1 MSLFNISSGAF
12 LQEKN
17 KMRYSFLRDILS
29 QAFMIEPSLLPIYNE
44 LFRGLLMGARM
55 EDEKEV
61 LQSTIEVNSN
71 NNNKKSVNVVNLKGL
86 MTRHDGECNYG
97 TRTIARHLREAD
109 EDKSV
114 IGHIIVID
122 SGGGAANSVP
132 DLAEAIEALEKPCVA
147 FVDGMMCSAAIYAGS
162 YCNYIIANRE
172 DDRVGCVGTMIQIV
186 DYPKSGQISTGEI
199 SVRVY
204 ADGSEE
210 KNQDYE
216 EALQGNIQMIK
227 DDVLNPLNA
236 KFVEAMKTNRAL
248 SNNTLLKGKT
258 YFAKDVVG
266 TLIDEIGSF
275 QTAVDKVVSLSKKNS
290 KTQNISNMFDNI
302 TKLPSCAAIEEA
314 ENKTVTLTT
323 AQITEIDTE
332 FGKLN
337 TQLTQA
343 QESITTL
350 NNSLT
355 AKENRIKELEK
366 ALEGVDNKTEVD
378 EKYPQGNS
386 NDDSLD
392 HSEKDSLTYCTNYL
406 KQFSK

>member
-1 MSLFNISSGAF
+1 
-12 LQEKN
+12 
-17 KMRYSFLRDILS
+17 MRYTFLRDILS

-44 LFRGLLMGARM
+44 FFRGLLMGARM

-71 NNNKKSVNVVNLKGL
+71 NKNKKSVNVVNLKGL

-162 YCNYIIANRE
+162 YCDYIIANRE
-172 DDRVGCVGTMIQIV
+172 DDRIGCVGTMIQII

-248 SNNTLLKGKT
+248 SDNTLLKGKT

-266 TLIDEIGSF
+266 TLIDEIGDF
-275 QTAVDKVVSLSKKNS
+275 QTAVDKVVSLSKQNS
-290 KTQNISNMFDNI
+290 KTQNISNMFENI
-302 TKLPSCAAIEEA
+302 QKVPSCSVIEMA
-314 ENKTVTLTT
+314 EDKTVTLTEEQMT
-323 AQITEIDTE
+323 DIDAE
-332 FGKLN
+332 FGKMNKSYDDLK
-337 TQLTQA
+337 TQLDQA
-343 QESITTL
+343 KQSITTL
-350 NNSLT
+350 TNSLT
-355 AKENRIKELEK
+355 EKETKVKELEK
-366 ALEGVDNKTEVD
+366 TIEEVDNKVEVD
-378 EKYPQGNS
+378 EKYPNGNAD
-386 NDDSLD
+386 NDSFDT
-392 HSEKDSLTYCTNYL
+392 SEDDSLTYCKNFL
-406 KQFSK
+406 KQRSK

>member
-1 MSLFNISSGAF
+1 
-12 LQEKN
+12 
-17 KMRYSFLRDILS
+17 MRYSFLRDILS

-162 YCNYIIANRE
+162 YCDYIIANRE

-236 KFVEAMKTNRAL
+236 KFVEAMKTNRNL
-248 SNNTLLKGKT
+248 NDNTLLKGKT

-266 TLIDEIGSF
+266 TLIDEIGDF
-275 QTAVDKVVSLSKKNS
+275 QTAVDKVVSLSKQNS
-290 KTQNISNMFDNI
+290 KTQNISNMFENI
-302 TKLPSCAAIEEA
+302 TKLPSCAVIEEA
-314 ENKTVTLTT
+314 EDKTVTLST

-337 TQLTQA
+337 TQLADA
-343 QESITTL
+343 QKSINTL
-350 NNSLT
+350 NSSLT

>member
-1 MSLFNISSGAF
+1 
-12 LQEKN
+12 
-17 KMRYSFLRDILS
+17 MRYSFLRDILS

-71 NNNKKSVNVVNLKGL
+71 NNKKKSVNVVNLKGL

-109 EDKSV
+109 EDKSI

-162 YCNYIIANRE
+162 YCDYIIANRE

-248 SNNTLLKGKT
+248 SDNTLLKGKT

-266 TLIDEIGSF
+266 TLIDEIGGF
-275 QTAVDKVVSLSKKNS
+275 KTAMAKVVSLSKENS
-290 KTQNISNMFDNI
+290 KTQNISNMFENI
-302 TKLPSCAAIEEA
+302 SKLPSCAVIEEA
-314 ENKTVTLTT
+314 EDKTVTLST

-337 TQLTQA
+337 SQLTEA
-343 QESITTL
+343 QKSITTL
-350 NNSLT
+350 NDSLT

>member
-1 MSLFNISSGAF
+1 MHQKYN
-12 LQEKN
+12 
-17 KMRYSFLRDILS
+17 MRYTFLRDLLS
-29 QAFMIEPSLLPIYNE
+29 QAYMIDPKLLPIYTQ
-44 LFRGLLMGARM
+44 LFRGVLMGARID
-55 EDEKEV
+55 EEKEL
-61 LQSTIEVNSN
+61 LQSAVEVGSASSKKTI
-71 NNNKKSVNVVNLKGL
+71 NVVNLKGL
-86 MTRHDGECNYG
+86 MTRHDGACNFG
-97 TRTIARHLREAD
+97 TRTIAQKLREAD
-109 EDKSV
+109 SEKSV
-114 IGHIIVID
+114 IGHIMVID

-162 YCNYIIANRE
+162 YCDYIIANRE

-248 SNNTLLKGKT
+248 SDNTLLKGKT

-266 TLIDEIGSF
+266 TLIDEIGGF
-275 QTAVDKVVSLSKKNS
+275 KTAMDKVVSLSKENS
-290 KTQNISNMFDNI
+290 KTQNISNMFENI
-302 TKLPSCAAIEEA
+302 SKLPSCAVIEET
-314 ENKTVTLTT
+314 EDKTVTLTT

-378 EKYPQGNS
+378 DKFPQGNS
-386 NDDSLD
+386 NDDSFD
-392 HSEKDSLTYCTNYL
+392 PSEEDSLTYCTNFL

>member
-1 MSLFNISSGAF
+1 MH
-12 LQEKN
+12 
-17 KMRYSFLRDILS
+17 YSFLRDILS

-162 YCNYIIANRE
+162 YCDYIIANRE

-248 SNNTLLKGKT
+248 SDNTLLKGKT

-266 TLIDEIGSF
+266 TLIDEIGGF
-275 QTAVDKVVSLSKKNS
+275 KTAMDKVVSLSKENS
-290 KTQNISNMFDNI
+290 KTQNISNMFENI
-302 TKLPSCAAIEEA
+302 SKLPSCAVIEEA
-314 ENKTVTLTT
+314 EDKTVTLST

-337 TQLTQA
+337 TQLADA
-343 QESITTL
+343 QKSINTL
-350 NNSLT
+350 NSSLT

>member
-1 MSLFNISSGAF
+1 
-12 LQEKN
+12 
-17 KMRYSFLRDILS
+17 
-29 QAFMIEPSLLPIYNE
+29 MIEPSLLPIYNE

-71 NNNKKSVNVVNLKGL
+71 NKNKKSVNVVNLKGL

-162 YCNYIIANRE
+162 YCDYIIANRE

-248 SNNTLLKGKT
+248 SDNTLLKGKT

-266 TLIDEIGSF
+266 TLIDEIGGF
-275 QTAVDKVVSLSKKNS
+275 KTAMDKVVSLSKENS
-290 KTQNISNMFDNI
+290 KTQNISNMFENI
-302 TKLPSCAAIEEA
+302 SKLPSCAVIEEA
-314 ENKTVTLTT
+314 EDKTVTLST

-337 TQLTQA
+337 TQLADA
-343 QESITTL
+343 QKSINTL
-350 NNSLT
+350 NSSLT

-366 ALEGVDNKTEVD
+366 ALEGYDNKTEVD

>member
-1 MSLFNISSGAF
+1 
-12 LQEKN
+12 
-17 KMRYSFLRDILS
+17 MRYTFLRDLLS
-29 QAFMIEPSLLPIYNE
+29 QAYMIDPKLLPIYTQ
-44 LFRGLLMGARM
+44 LFRGVLMGARID
-55 EDEKEV
+55 EEKEL
-61 LQSTIEVNSN
+61 LQSAVEVGSASSKKTI
-71 NNNKKSVNVVNLKGL
+71 NVVNLKGL
-86 MTRHDGECNYG
+86 MTRHDGACNFG
-97 TRTIARHLREAD
+97 TRTIAQKLREAD
-109 EDKSV
+109 SEKSV
-114 IGHIIVID
+114 IGHIMVID

-132 DLAEAIEALEKPCVA
+132 DLAEAIEALTKPCVA

-162 YCNYIIANRE
+162 YCDCIIANRE
-172 DDRVGCVGTMIQIV
+172 DDRIGCVGTMIQIV
-186 DYPKSGQISTGEI
+186 DYPKSGNLASGEI

-227 DDVLNPLNA
+227 DEVLNPLNA
-236 KFVEAMKTNRAL
+236 NFVKAMKTNRNL
-248 SNNTLLKGKT
+248 NDDTLLKGKT

-266 TLIDEIGSF
+266 TLIDEIGDF
-275 QTAVDKVVSLSKKNS
+275 QTAVDKVVSLSKQNS
-290 KTQNISNMFDNI
+290 NQNISNMFENI
-302 TKLPSCAAIEEA
+302 TKLPSCAVIEEA
-314 ENKTVTLTT
+314 EDKTVTLST

-366 ALEGVDNKTEVD
+366 ALEEIDNKPEVD
-378 EKYPQGNS
+378 EKYPHGNS

-406 KQFSK
+406 TQFSK

>member
-1 MSLFNISSGAF
+1 
-12 LQEKN
+12 
-17 KMRYSFLRDILS
+17 MRYSFLRDILS

-61 LQSTIEVNSN
+61 LQSTIDVNSN

-162 YCNYIIANRE
+162 YCDYIIANRE

-248 SNNTLLKGKT
+248 SDNTLLKGKT

-275 QTAVDKVVSLSKKNS
+275 QTAVDKVVSLSKKNT
-290 KTQNISNMFDNI
+290 KTQNISNMFDNLKTI
-302 TKLPSCAAIEEA
+302 QSCSVIEEA
-314 ENKTVTLTT
+314 SDKTVTLS
-323 AQITEIDTE
+323 TEQLTDIDTE

-337 TQLTQA
+337 TQLADA
-343 QESITTL
+343 QKSINTL
-350 NNSLT
+350 NSSLS

-378 EKYPQGNS
+378 EKYPCGNS
-386 NDDSLD
+386 DDNSFD
-392 HSEKDSLTYCTNYL
+392 HSEKDSLIYCTNFL
-406 KQFSK
+406 KQRSK

>member
-1 MSLFNISSGAF
+1 
-12 LQEKN
+12 
-17 KMRYSFLRDILS
+17 MRYSFLRDILS
-29 QAFMIEPSLLPIYNE
+29 QAFMIEPILLPIYNE

-162 YCNYIIANRE
+162 YCDYIIANRK

-227 DDVLNPLNA
+227 DEVLNPLNA
-236 KFVEAMKTNRAL
+236 NFVKAMKTNRNL
-248 SNNTLLKGKT
+248 NDDTLLKGKT

-266 TLIDEIGSF
+266 TLIDEIGDF
-275 QTAVDKVVSLSKKNS
+275 QTAVDKVVSLSKQNS
-290 KTQNISNMFDNI
+290 KTQNISNMFENI
-302 TKLPSCAAIEEA
+302 TKLPSCAVIEEA
-314 ENKTVTLTT
+314 EDKTVTLST

-337 TQLTQA
+337 TQLADA
-343 QESITTL
+343 QKSINTL
-350 NNSLT
+350 NSSLT

>member
-1 MSLFNISSGAF
+1 M
-12 LQEKN
+12 
-17 KMRYSFLRDILS
+17 
-29 QAFMIEPSLLPIYNE
+29 
-44 LFRGLLMGARM
+44 
-55 EDEKEV
+55 
-61 LQSTIEVNSN
+61 LQSTIEVNSNN

-109 EDKSV
+109 EDKSI

-162 YCNYIIANRE
+162 YCDYIIANRE

-248 SNNTLLKGKT
+248 SDNTLLKGKT

-266 TLIDEIGSF
+266 TLIDEIGGF
-275 QTAVDKVVSLSKKNS
+275 KTAMDKVVSLSKENS
-290 KTQNISNMFDNI
+290 KTQNISNMFENI
-302 TKLPSCAAIEEA
+302 SKLPSCAVIEEA
-314 ENKTVTLTT
+314 EDKTVTLTT

-350 NNSLT
+350 NSSLT

>member
-1 MSLFNISSGAF
+1 
-12 LQEKN
+12 
-17 KMRYSFLRDILS
+17 MRYSFLRDILS

-61 LQSTIEVNSN
+61 LQSTIKVNSN

-109 EDKSV
+109 EDKSI

-162 YCNYIIANRE
+162 YCDYIIANRE
-172 DDRVGCVGTMIQIV
+172 DDRIGCVGTMIQII

-248 SNNTLLKGKT
+248 SDNTLLKGKT

-266 TLIDEIGSF
+266 TLIDEIGGF
-275 QTAVDKVVSLSKKNS
+275 KTAMDKVVSLSKENS
-290 KTQNISNMFDNI
+290 KTQNISNMFENI
-302 TKLPSCAAIEEA
+302 SKLPSCAVIEEA
-314 ENKTVTLTT
+314 EDKTVTLTT

-378 EKYPQGNS
+378 DKFPQGNS
-386 NDDSLD
+386 NDDSFD
-392 HSEKDSLTYCTNYL
+392 PSEEDSLTYCTNFL

>member
-1 MSLFNISSGAF
+1 
-12 LQEKN
+12 
-17 KMRYSFLRDILS
+17 MRYSFLRDILS

-109 EDKSV
+109 EDKSI

-162 YCNYIIANRE
+162 YCDYIIANRE

-248 SNNTLLKGKT
+248 SDNTLLKGKT

-266 TLIDEIGSF
+266 TLIDEIGGF
-275 QTAVDKVVSLSKKNS
+275 KTAMDKVVSLSKENS
-290 KTQNISNMFDNI
+290 KTQNISNMFENI
-302 TKLPSCAAIEEA
+302 SKLPSCAVIEEA
-314 ENKTVTLTT
+314 EDKTVTLTT

-350 NNSLT
+350 NSSLT

-378 EKYPQGNS
+378 DKFPQGNS
-386 NDDSLD
+386 NDDSFD
-392 HSEKDSLTYCTNYL
+392 PSEEDSLTYCTNFL

>member
-1 MSLFNISSGAF
+1 
-12 LQEKN
+12 
-17 KMRYSFLRDILS
+17 MRYTFLRDLLS
-29 QAFMIEPSLLPIYNE
+29 QAYMIDPKLLPIYTQ
-44 LFRGLLMGARM
+44 LFRGVLMGAKID
-55 EDEKEV
+55 EEKEL
-61 LQSTIEVNSN
+61 LQSAVEVGSASSKKTI
-71 NNNKKSVNVVNLKGL
+71 NVVNLKGL
-86 MTRHDGECNYG
+86 MTRHDGACNFG
-97 TRTIARHLREAD
+97 TRTIAQKLSEAD
-109 EDKSV
+109 SEKSV
-114 IGHIIVID
+114 IGHIMVID

-132 DLAEAIEALEKPCVA
+132 DLAEAIEALTKPCVA

-162 YCNYIIANRE
+162 YCDCIIANRE
-172 DDRVGCVGTMIQIV
+172 DDRIGCVGTMIQIV
-186 DYPKSGQISTGEI
+186 DYPKSGNLASGEI

-227 DDVLNPLNA
+227 DEVLNPLNA
-236 KFVEAMKTNRAL
+236 NFVKAMKTNRNL
-248 SNNTLLKGKT
+248 NDDTLLKGKT

-266 TLIDEIGSF
+266 TLIDEIGDF
-275 QTAVDKVVSLSKKNS
+275 QTAVDKVVSLSKQNS
-290 KTQNISNMFDNI
+290 KTQNISNMFENI
-302 TKLPSCAAIEEA
+302 TKLPSCAVIEEA
-314 ENKTVTLTT
+314 EDKTVTLST

-337 TQLTQA
+337 TQLADA
-343 QESITTL
+343 QKSINTL
-350 NNSLT
+350 NSSLT

>member
-1 MSLFNISSGAF
+1 
-12 LQEKN
+12 
-17 KMRYSFLRDILS
+17 
-29 QAFMIEPSLLPIYNE
+29 MIEPSLLPIYNE

>member
-1 MSLFNISSGAF
+1 
-12 LQEKN
+12 
-17 KMRYSFLRDILS
+17 MRYSFLRDILS

-162 YCNYIIANRE
+162 YCDYIIANRE

-248 SNNTLLKGKT
+248 SDNTLLKGKT

-266 TLIDEIGSF
+266 TLIDEIGDF
-275 QTAVDKVVSLSKKNS
+275 KTAMDKVVSLSKENS
-290 KTQNISNMFDNI
+290 KTQNISNMFENI
-302 TKLPSCAAIEEA
+302 SKLPSCAVIEEA
-314 ENKTVTLTT
+314 EDKTVTLST

-337 TQLTQA
+337 TQLADA
-343 QESITTL
+343 QKSITTL

-355 AKENRIKELEK
+355 DKENRIKELEK
-366 ALEGVDNKTEVD
+366 ALEEVDNKTEVD

-386 NDDSLD
+386 DDDSLD

>member
-1 MSLFNISSGAF
+1 
-12 LQEKN
+12 
-17 KMRYSFLRDILS
+17 
-29 QAFMIEPSLLPIYNE
+29 MIEPSLLPIYNE

-71 NNNKKSVNVVNLKGL
+71 NNKKKSVNVVNLKGL

-109 EDKSV
+109 EDKSI

-162 YCNYIIANRE
+162 YCDYIIANRE

-248 SNNTLLKGKT
+248 SDNTLLKGKT
-258 YFAKDVVG
+258 YFAKNVVG
-266 TLIDEIGSF
+266 TLIDEIGSL
-275 QTAVDKVVSLSKKNS
+275 QTAVDKVVSLSKNS
-290 KTQNISNMFDNI
+290 KTQNISNMFDNLKTI
-302 TKLPSCAAIEEA
+302 QSCSAIEEA
-314 ENKTVTLTT
+314 SDKTVTLK
-323 AQITEIDTE
+323 TEQLTDIDTE

-337 TQLTQA
+337 SQLTEA
-343 QESITTL
+343 QKSITTL
-350 NNSLT
+350 NDSLT

-366 ALEGVDNKTEVD
+366 ALEGIDNKPEVD
-378 EKYPQGNS
+378 EKYPHGNS

>member
-1 MSLFNISSGAF
+1 
-12 LQEKN
+12 
-17 KMRYSFLRDILS
+17 
-29 QAFMIEPSLLPIYNE
+29 
-44 LFRGLLMGARM
+44 
-55 EDEKEV
+55 
-61 LQSTIEVNSN
+61 
-71 NNNKKSVNVVNLKGL
+71 
-86 MTRHDGECNYG
+86 
-97 TRTIARHLREAD
+97 
-109 EDKSV
+109 
-114 IGHIIVID
+114 
-122 SGGGAANSVP
+122 
-132 DLAEAIEALEKPCVA
+132 
-147 FVDGMMCSAAIYAGS
+147 MMCSAAIYAGS
-162 YCNYIIANRE
+162 YCDYIIANRE

-248 SNNTLLKGKT
+248 SDNTLLKGKT

-266 TLIDEIGSF
+266 TLIDEIGSL
-275 QTAVDKVVSLSKKNS
+275 QTAVDKVVSLSKNS
-290 KTQNISNMFDNI
+290 KTQNISNMFDNLKTI
-302 TKLPSCAAIEEA
+302 QSCSVIEEA
-314 ENKTVTLTT
+314 SDKTVTLK
-323 AQITEIDTE
+323 TEQLTDIDTE

-337 TQLTQA
+337 SQLTEA
-343 QESITTL
+343 QKSITTL
-350 NNSLT
+350 NDSLT

>member
-1 MSLFNISSGAF
+1 
-12 LQEKN
+12 
-17 KMRYSFLRDILS
+17 MRYSFLRDILS

-71 NNNKKSVNVVNLKGL
+71 NKNKKSVNVVNLKGL

-162 YCNYIIANRE
+162 YCDYIIANRE

-248 SNNTLLKGKT
+248 SDNTLLKGKT

-266 TLIDEIGSF
+266 TLIDEIGGF
-275 QTAVDKVVSLSKKNS
+275 KTAMDKVVSLSKENS
-290 KTQNISNMFDNI
+290 KTQNISNMFENI
-302 TKLPSCAAIEEA
+302 SKLPSCAVIEEA
-314 ENKTVTLTT
+314 EDKTVTLST

-337 TQLTQA
+337 TQLADA
-343 QESITTL
+343 QKSINTL
-350 NNSLT
+350 NSSLT

-366 ALEGVDNKTEVD
+366 ALEGYDNKTEVD

>member
-1 MSLFNISSGAF
+1 
-12 LQEKN
+12 
-17 KMRYSFLRDILS
+17 
-29 QAFMIEPSLLPIYNE
+29 MIEPSLLPIYNE

-61 LQSTIEVNSN
+61 LQSTIKVNSN

-109 EDKSV
+109 EDKSI

-162 YCNYIIANRE
+162 YCDYIIANRE
-172 DDRVGCVGTMIQIV
+172 DDRIGCVGTMIQII

-248 SNNTLLKGKT
+248 SDNTLLKGKT

-266 TLIDEIGSF
+266 TLIDEIGGF
-275 QTAVDKVVSLSKKNS
+275 KTAMDKVVSLSKENS
-290 KTQNISNMFDNI
+290 KTQNISNMFENI
-302 TKLPSCAAIEEA
+302 SKLPSCAVIEEA
-314 ENKTVTLTT
+314 EDKTVTLTT

-378 EKYPQGNS
+378 DKFPQGNS
-386 NDDSLD
+386 NDDSFD
-392 HSEKDSLTYCTNYL
+392 PSEEDSLTYCTNFL

>member
-1 MSLFNISSGAF
+1 
-12 LQEKN
+12 
-17 KMRYSFLRDILS
+17 
-29 QAFMIEPSLLPIYNE
+29 MIEPSLLPIYNE

-61 LQSTIEVNSN
+61 LQSTIEVNS

-162 YCNYIIANRE
+162 YCDYIIANRE
-172 DDRVGCVGTMIQIV
+172 NDRVGCVGTMIQIV

-216 EALQGNIQMIK
+216 VALQGNIQMIK
-227 DDVLNPLNA
+227 DEVLNPLNA
-236 KFVEAMKTNRAL
+236 NFVKAMKTNRNL
-248 SNNTLLKGKT
+248 NDDTLLKGKT

-266 TLIDEIGSF
+266 TLIDEIGDF
-275 QTAVDKVVSLSKKNS
+275 QTAVDKVVSLSKQNS
-290 KTQNISNMFDNI
+290 KTQNISNMFENI
-302 TKLPSCAAIEEA
+302 SKLPSCAVIEEA
-314 ENKTVTLTT
+314 EDKTVTLST

-337 TQLTQA
+337 TQLADA
-343 QESITTL
+343 QKSINTL
-350 NNSLT
+350 NSSLT

>member
-1 MSLFNISSGAF
+1 
-12 LQEKN
+12 
-17 KMRYSFLRDILS
+17 
-29 QAFMIEPSLLPIYNE
+29 MIEPSLLPIYNE

-162 YCNYIIANRE
+162 YCDYIIANRE

-248 SNNTLLKGKT
+248 SDNTLLKGKT

-266 TLIDEIGSF
+266 TLIDEIGDF
-275 QTAVDKVVSLSKKNS
+275 QTAVDKVVSLSKQKS
-290 KTQNISNMFDNI
+290 KTQNNISNMFENI
-302 TKLPSCAAIEEA
+302 TKLPSCAVIEEA
-314 ENKTVTLTT
+314 EDKTVTLST

-337 TQLTQA
+337 TQLADA
-343 QESITTL
+343 QKSITTL
-350 NNSLT
+350 NSSLT
-355 AKENRIKELEK
+355 DKENRIKELEK
-366 ALEGVDNKTEVD
+366 ALEEVDNKTEVD

-406 KQFSK
+406 TQFSK

>member
-1 MSLFNISSGAF
+1 
-12 LQEKN
+12 
-17 KMRYSFLRDILS
+17 
-29 QAFMIEPSLLPIYNE
+29 MIEPSLLPIYNE

-162 YCNYIIANRE
+162 YCDYIIANRE

-227 DDVLNPLNA
+227 DEVLNPLNA
-236 KFVEAMKTNRAL
+236 NFVKAMKTNRNL
-248 SNNTLLKGKT
+248 NNDTLLKGKT

-266 TLIDEIGSF
+266 TLIDEIGGF
-275 QTAVDKVVSLSKKNS
+275 KTAMDKVVSLSKENS
-290 KTQNISNMFDNI
+290 KTQNISNMFENI
-302 TKLPSCAAIEEA
+302 SKLPSCAVIEEA
-314 ENKTVTLTT
+314 EDKTVTLST

-337 TQLTQA
+337 TQLAEA
-343 QESITTL
+343 QKSITTL

>member
-1 MSLFNISSGAF
+1 
-12 LQEKN
+12 
-17 KMRYSFLRDILS
+17 MRYSFLRDILS

-162 YCNYIIANRE
+162 YCDYIIANRE

-248 SNNTLLKGKT
+248 SDNTLLKGKT

-266 TLIDEIGSF
+266 TLIDEIGDF
-275 QTAVDKVVSLSKKNS
+275 QTAVDKVVSLSKQKS
-290 KTQNISNMFDNI
+290 KTQNNISNMFENI
-302 TKLPSCAAIEEA
+302 TKLPSCAVIEEA
-314 ENKTVTLTT
+314 EDKTVTLST

-337 TQLTQA
+337 TQLADA
-343 QESITTL
+343 QKSITTL
-350 NNSLT
+350 NSSLT
-355 AKENRIKELEK
+355 DKENRIKELEK
-366 ALEGVDNKTEVD
+366 ALEEVDNKTEVD

-406 KQFSK
+406 TQFSK

>member
-1 MSLFNISSGAF
+1 
-12 LQEKN
+12 
-17 KMRYSFLRDILS
+17 MRYTFLRDLLS
-29 QAFMIEPSLLPIYNE
+29 QAYMIDPKLLPIYTQ
-44 LFRGLLMGARM
+44 LFRGVLMGARID
-55 EDEKEV
+55 EEKEL
-61 LQSTIEVNSN
+61 LQSAVEVGSASSKKTI
-71 NNNKKSVNVVNLKGL
+71 NVVNLKGL
-86 MTRHDGECNYG
+86 MTRHDGACNFG

-162 YCNYIIANRE
+162 YCDYIIANRE

-236 KFVEAMKTNRAL
+236 KFVEAMKTNRNL
-248 SNNTLLKGKT
+248 NDNTLLKGKT

-266 TLIDEIGSF
+266 TLIDEIGDF
-275 QTAVDKVVSLSKKNS
+275 QTAVDKVVSLSKQNS
-290 KTQNISNMFDNI
+290 KTQNNISNMFENI
-302 TKLPSCAAIEEA
+302 TKLPSCAVIEEA
-314 ENKTVTLTT
+314 EDKTVTLST

-366 ALEGVDNKTEVD
+366 ALEEIDNKPEVD
-378 EKYPQGNS
+378 EKYPHGNS

>member
-1 MSLFNISSGAF
+1 MH
-12 LQEKN
+12 
-17 KMRYSFLRDILS
+17 YSFLRDILS

-162 YCNYIIANRE
+162 YCDYIIANRE

-227 DDVLNPLNA
+227 DEVLNPLNA
-236 KFVEAMKTNRAL
+236 NFVKAMKTNRNL
-248 SNNTLLKGKT
+248 NDNTLLKGKT

-266 TLIDEIGSF
+266 TLIDEIGDF
-275 QTAVDKVVSLSKKNS
+275 QTAVDKVVSLSKQNS
-290 KTQNISNMFDNI
+290 KTQNISNMFENI
-302 TKLPSCAAIEEA
+302 SKLPSCAVIEEA
-314 ENKTVTLTT
+314 EDKTVTLST

-337 TQLTQA
+337 TQLADA
-343 QESITTL
+343 QKSINTL
-350 NNSLT
+350 NSSLS

-366 ALEGVDNKTEVD
+366 ALEEVDNKTEVD